1 MKDIPDPTSPP
12 NAPQT
17 KKQTEAEL
25 KGDDK
30 KRFKANIDTMN
41 MIIPRIPNDIYNS
54 VDACQ
59 TAKAIW
65 NLVQRLMQGTDLS
78 QQERDSRLMNEF
90 DKFSAKAGDSIGSVY
105 EKISRLVNNMKRNK
119 VLQSNIAINT
129 KIVRN
134 QGNNVGNSFVQKFFG
149 NTDNVQRSPR
159 TTTNSRKRPTIQCYN
174 CNEKFH
180 YARECSK
187 PRVCDSKIFRE
198 HMLLATKDKAGINL
212 DDEENDFMLMN
223 AFGDEKLEEL
233 NASVIMMAHIQPAD
247 YDSNAEPTYDS
258 DFVSEPTYVDDQ
270 IDSNIIFDS
279 PYMEVNGV
287 QVELAYDAHDQK
299 LDAFKS
305 MIKNV

>member
-1 MKDIPDPTSPP
+1 MTSSHQQSFADAGLKNRPQMLEKGNIPDPTSPP

-90 DKFSAKAGDSIGSVY
+90 DK
-105 EKISRLVNNMKRNK
+105 
-119 VLQSNIAINT
+119 
-129 KIVRN
+129 IVGN
-134 QGNNVGNSFVQKFFG
+134 QGNNVGNSFVQNFFG

-159 TTTNSRKRPTIQCYN
+159 TTTNLRKRPTIQCYN

-247 YDSNAEPTYDS
+247 NDFNAEPTYE
-258 DFVSEPTYVDDQ
+258 F
-270 IDSNIIFDS
+270 
-279 PYMEVNGV
+279 
-287 QVELAYDAHDQK
+287 
-299 LDAFKS
+299 
-305 MIKNV
+305 